1 MSLSDP
7 MQVAYKTGL
16 YELVKGRV
24 GNFQSQISTGPMVQE
39 GAHSCKTH
47 VCRVAGEW
55 KECWWCRVGVG
66 SEPLKVC
73 TKAAYNTLWVHTWSA
88 LMNIDI
94 GTGSHYYIHVPRG
107 KNPVGKKCPRHA
119 TSDTKTK
126 GLREQELIVLR
137 PGEVAQAIVQAR
149 RIVRVDSGIQVTR
162 LRVSARVDHDGG
174 ILSLC
179 YGHQH
184 DLISPL
190 TWLGHVGQVCSS

>member
-1 MSLSDP
+1 MCLGE
-7 MQVAYKTGL
+7 KTQW
-16 YELVKGRV
+16 EK
-24 GNFQSQISTGPMVQE
+24 
-39 GAHSCKTH
+39 
-47 VCRVAGEW
+47 
-55 KECWWCRVGVG
+55 
-66 SEPLKVC
+66 
-73 TKAAYNTLWVHTWSA
+73 SA
-88 LMNIDI
+88 LGM
-94 GTGSHYYIHVPRG
+94 SHQKP
-107 KNPVGKKCPRHA
+107 
-119 TSDTKTK
+119 

-184 DLISPL
+184 DLISLL